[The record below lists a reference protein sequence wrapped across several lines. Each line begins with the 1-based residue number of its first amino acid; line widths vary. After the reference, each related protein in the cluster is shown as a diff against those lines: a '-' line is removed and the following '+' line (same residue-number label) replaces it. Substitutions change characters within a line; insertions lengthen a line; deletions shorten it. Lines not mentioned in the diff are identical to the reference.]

1 MLSALFGAVLAIIE
15 PTIPFLLICTLA
27 VVCDYV
33 SAWALSHR
41 VSQKYPKLCDGK
53 FKSSHFGRIVITLVK
68 VYTLVILA
76 HLVDTYI
83 IVDLTIRLP
92 HIIAGMVC
100 FWQIWSVLENESSC
114 NDSKWAKIAQRIMID
129 KTQRHFNV
137 DLSELLEDKNGD
149 KDKDNKKIADSQPLT
164 DGGNGV
170 GDSGSVD
177 Q

>member
-1 MLSALFGAVLAIIE
+1 MLSAFFGAVVAFLE
-15 PTIPFLLICTLA
+15 PAIPFMLICTLA

-41 VSQKYPKLCDGK
+41 VSQKHPKLCDGK

-68 VYTLVILA
+68 VYALVILA
-76 HLVDTYI
+76 HLIDTYI

-100 FWQIWSVLENESSC
+100 FWQVWSVLENESSC
-114 NDSKWAKIAQRIMID
+114 NDAKWAKIAQRIMID

-137 DLSELLEDKNGD
+137 DLHELLNDQP
-149 KDKDNKKIADSQPLT
+149 KDKPKDEEQVNP
-164 DGGNGV
+164 
-170 GDSGSVD
+170 
-177 Q
+177 

>member
-1 MLSALFGAVLAIIE
+1 MEGNVFFRMLSAFFGAVIAVLE
-15 PTIPFLLICTLA
+15 PAIPFMLICTLA

-68 VYTLVILA
+68 VYALVILA
-76 HLVDTYI
+76 HLIDTYI
-83 IVDLTIRLP
+83 IVDLTTRLP

-100 FWQIWSVLENESSC
+100 FWQVWSVLENESSC
-114 NDSKWAKIAQRIMID
+114 NDAKWAKIAQRIMID

-137 DLSELLEDKNGD
+137 DLHELLNDHPKDGEPNDKP
-149 KDKDNKKIADSQPLT
+149 KDEEQVNP
-164 DGGNGV
+164 
-170 GDSGSVD
+170 
-177 Q
+177 

>member
-1 MLSALFGAVLAIIE
+1 MEGNIFFRMLSAFFGAVIAVLE
-15 PTIPFLLICTLA
+15 PAIPFMLICTLA

-68 VYTLVILA
+68 VYALVILA
-76 HLVDTYI
+76 HLIDTYI
-83 IVDLTIRLP
+83 IVDLTVRLP

-100 FWQIWSVLENESSC
+100 FWQVWSVLENESSC
-114 NDSKWAKIAQRIMID
+114 NDAKWAKIAQRIMID

-137 DLSELLEDKNGD
+137 DLHELLDSASS
-149 KDKDNKKIADSQPLT
+149 KKEEGEKEKT
-164 DGGNGV
+164 EEKE
-170 GDSGSVD
+170 
-177 Q
+177 